1 MTNKEIAQQ
10 YAKMMFDMTKDDG
23 VWVSDNLPSLSR
35 EDRKTALKVYESIF
49 PVVEYDAK
57 TGVCKCFKKAVR
69 PIDITRESTG
79 LFDIPGH
86 EIKAST
92 LKSLSS

>member
-10 YAKMMFDMTKDDG
+10 YAKMMFDATTDDG
-23 VWVSDNLPSLSR
+23 VWISDNLPTLSR
-35 EDRKTALKVYESIF
+35 EDRKMALKVYNSIF

-57 TGVCKCFKKAVR
+57 TGICKCFKKASH
-69 PIDITRESTG
+69 PINLKNKSVGI
-79 LFDIPGH
+79 FDIPGH

-92 LKSLSS
+92 MDSLMR

>member
-10 YAKMMFDMTKDDG
+10 YASMMFELTKDDG

-57 TGVCKCFKKAVR
+57 TGVCKCFKKASR
-69 PIDITRESTG
+69 PINISNESVAV
-79 LFDIPGH
+79 FDTPGH
-86 EIKAST
+86 PLKPST
-92 LKSLSS
+92 IDQLI

>member
-23 VWVSDNLPSLSR
+23 IWVSDNLPTLSR
-35 EDRKTALKVYESIF
+35 EDRKMALAVYKSIF

-57 TGVCKCFKKAVR
+57 TGVCKCFKTAAR
-69 PIDITRESTG
+69 SITPDDTFG
-79 LFDIPGH
+79 IFNIPGH

-92 LKSLSS
+92 ISSLK

>member
-1 MTNKEIAQQ
+1 MTNKEIAQH
-10 YAKMMFDMTKDDG
+10 YAKMMFDFTQDDG
-23 VWVSDNLPSLSR
+23 VWISDNLPSLTR
-35 EDRKTALKVYESIF
+35 EDRKMALKVYGSIF

-57 TGVCKCFKKAVR
+57 TGICKCFKKASR
-69 PIDITRESTG
+69 PIDISRESTG

-92 LKSLSS
+92 IASLK